1 MRHPELIG
9 RTRHVPNDFTLVDYG
24 VVMSGIPPE
33 LHLLRA
39 HNEEEYVTSGARVP
53 GGIESLCLN
62 LE

>member
-39 HNEEEYVTSGARVP
+39 HNEEEHVTSARAFQA
-53 GGIESLCLN
+53 E
-62 LE
+62 